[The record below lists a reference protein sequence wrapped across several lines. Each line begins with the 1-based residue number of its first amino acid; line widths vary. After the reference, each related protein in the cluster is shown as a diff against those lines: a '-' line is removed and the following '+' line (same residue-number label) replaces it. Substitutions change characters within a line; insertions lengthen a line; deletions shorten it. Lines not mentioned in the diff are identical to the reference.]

1 MFLFIDLFLKVFL
14 PKKHL
19 KKEKGIYVISH
30 PATKKMDQISHTRV
44 KNLQDLCKEM
54 QALGYNYV
62 SFEPGN
68 LFKEF
73 LHKRRIPTGNLANF
87 KPAGVYFSK
96 IENETDE
103 DGNIVPDGYC
113 LPSWYIYCMKEYTQ
127 GFDPLKT
134 RNLIFA
140 KFYDRQLFD
149 AEEFTKKIIND
160 MNEKQPD
167 SFWQMSEGT
176 QTRIF
181 TEKMKEVTKNFFG
194 LKAESNFGLVH
205 WGCPTICVWD
215 QRCLKEIQCFEPV
228 SPQFEYVE
236 YFITMPMPQYIKP
249 LLKEICRSMSQQG
262 VPDHEIMKEI
272 DELMENEPGRMKY
285 DIPEVNDPK
294 MDPDTRNLLLRL
306 YKRT

>member
-1 MFLFIDLFLKVFL
+1 
-14 PKKHL
+14 
-19 KKEKGIYVISH
+19 
-30 PATKKMDQISHTRV
+30 MDQISHARV

-73 LHKRRIPTGNLANF
+73 LHKRQIPTGNLDEKI

-96 IENETDE
+96 IENETDV
-103 DGNIVPDGYC
+103 DGNIVPNGYC
-113 LPSWYIYCMKEYTQ
+113 LPSWYLYCMKEYTQ
-127 GFDPLKT
+127 GFAPLKT

-160 MNEKQPD
+160 MNEMQPD
-167 SFWQMSEGT
+167 SFWQMSKGT
-176 QTRIF
+176 QTTIF

-194 LKAESNFGLVH
+194 LKAESDFGHVH
-205 WGCPTICVWD
+205 WGCPTICVWN
-215 QRCLKEIQCFEPV
+215 QRCLQEIQCFKPV

-236 YFITMPMPQYIKP
+236 NFTTLPMPQYIK
-249 LLKEICRSMSQQG
+249 LLLMQLCRSMSQEG
-262 VPDHEIMKEI
+262 VPDHEKKERI
-272 DELMENEPGRMKY
+272 DDLLENEPGRMKY
-285 DIPEVNDPK
+285 DIPDEKDPK
-294 MDPDTRNLLLRL
+294 MDSETRKLLWRL
-306 YKRT
+306 YKK